1 MEKRKEEY
9 GVASLAACVIYQ
21 KFFTTALSIED
32 GKRGGGSDIVEK
44 FIRCRVNASPEFLW
58 IRIGLISE
66 LVEWKI
72 EQESSSLFPLREFRS

>member
-44 FIRCRVNASPEFLW
+44 FIRCRVNASPEFL
-58 IRIGLISE
+58 
-66 LVEWKI
+66 
-72 EQESSSLFPLREFRS
+72 